1 MTLRKLLAPAAIIA
15 LLGTG
20 AAAQT
25 LSTAPQQSVVEA
37 ARKARAEKKESSKPV
52 RVFTDDDVR
61 NLKGTVSV
69 VGAAPPSD
77 GAGKPAETAAAPGQ
91 EKAPDKSAAAE
102 PEAKDE
108 ASWRK
113 KFAGARKTLADDNK
127 ELDILQREYNLKQQQ
142 FYTDP
147 NTALKQQN
155 SREDLNKTLDQIN
168 TKKQDI
174 EKDKQAIADLEDELR
189 KSGGDAG
196 WASEP

>member
-1 MTLRKLLAPAAIIA
+1 MNLRKLFAPAAII
-15 LLGTG
+15 LFLGTY

-25 LSTAPQQSVVEA
+25 SSTAPQQSVAEA
-37 ARKARAEKKESSKPV
+37 ARKARAEKKAPSKPV
-52 RVFTDDDVR
+52 KVFTDDDVR
-61 NLKGTVSV
+61 NLKGTISV
-69 VGAAPPSD
+69 VGGAPPSD
-77 GAGKPAETAAAPGQ
+77 AAGKPAETAAAAGQ
-91 EKAPDKSAAAE
+91 EKSAAA
-102 PEAKDE
+102 EAKDE

-147 NTALKQQN
+147 NAALKQQN

-168 TKKQDI
+168 AKKQDV

>member
-1 MTLRKLLAPAAIIA
+1 MNLRKLFAPAAIIA

-25 LSTAPQQSVVEA
+25 LSTAPQQSVAEA

-61 NLKGTVSV
+61 NLKGTISV

-77 GAGKPAETAAAPGQ
+77 GAGKPATAAAPGQ
-91 EKAPDKSAAAE
+91 EKAQEKSAAEA
-102 PEAKDE
+102 EAKDE